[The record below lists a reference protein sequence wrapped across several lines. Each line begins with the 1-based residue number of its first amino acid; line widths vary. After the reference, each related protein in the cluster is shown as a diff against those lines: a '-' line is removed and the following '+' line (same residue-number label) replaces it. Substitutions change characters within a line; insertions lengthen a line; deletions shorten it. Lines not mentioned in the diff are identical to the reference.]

1 MCEPVFVVNIM
12 HRNILLE
19 VEATLFWN
27 PRRTRGNQAVL
38 AKKMTLRNADVT
50 PPPPPRNAS

>member
-19 VEATLFWN
+19 MEATLFWN
-27 PRRTRGNQAVL
+27 PRRTRGNQAVFVL
-38 AKKMTLRNADVT
+38 AKKNDVT
-50 PPPPPRNAS
+50 